1 MDFIQLVC
9 LFVGH
14 RFRTTYDFGFA
25 ALDVLGVYGEDSGEY
40 TCRATNKLGQAQ
52 SSVKLNVKSKCK
64 SKFLSSFNLTST
76 VSSVLEYNSISELL
90 STVNLRLH
98 YATNPAV
105 CNIWEFLYNLH
116 YNIVII
122 LFF

>member
-1 MDFIQLVC
+1 MDFIQLDC

-64 SKFLSSFNLTST
+64 SEFLSSFNLNSI

-90 STVNLRLH
+90 STVKLGLH
-98 YATNPAV
+98 YAKNPAV
-105 CNIWEFLYNLH
+105 CNTQEFLCNLH

-122 LFF
+122 